1 MINLLKIITNILNF
15 SILLSFIAYTILF
28 YFQIK
33 INYIENFIIINSIIA
48 LLLKSF
54 YWHTINNL
62 SRKKIFITKS
72 NLHFLKLTF
81 FIFSYILP
89 SYYLIQKNNLVV
101 NDYIILITL
110 IIISLFILVGI
121 MIEKYLMNFELTF
134 AAKS

>member
-121 MIEKYLMNFELTF
+121 MIERYLMNFELTF